1 MKAIFEIE
9 DAIAGIICGLLILGY
24 VGKFFTLKLHSSVY
38 VIAFVIL
45 IIFIVL
51 DLINE
56 FKDLGTHLGLITL
69 SIVHNIAD
77 LVISLAFISYFTEL
91 NIPYITA
98 YLVPYL
104 QSESMIAGIGMFLVI
119 GNGVWLFLFPFAS

>member
-1 MKAIFEIE
+1 MKALFEIE

-24 VGKFFTLKLHSSVY
+24 AGKFFNLKLHSSIY
-38 VIAFVIL
+38 VIAFIAL
-45 IIFIVL
+45 IIFIIL

-56 FKDLGTHLGLITL
+56 FKDLGTHLGLIIL
-69 SIVHNIAD
+69 SIVHNLAD
-77 LVISLAFISYFTEL
+77 LAISLAFISYFTEW

-119 GNGVWLFLFPFAS
+119 GNAVWLFLFPFAS